1 MGGFGH
7 SVPPFLLST
16 FSFEVLMKPP
26 ELIEVLKNL
35 PQDKSVLCQV
45 VDQSGHAFNCQFEL
59 NDIPNSWMI
68 QLRVFHDELKDLYNL
83 EKP

>member
-16 FSFEVLMKPP
+16 FYFEDLMKPP
-26 ELIEVLKNL
+26 ELIELLKKL
-35 PQDKSVLCQV
+35 PQEKSILCQV
-45 VDQSGHAFNCQFEL
+45 VDQSSHAFNCQFEF
-59 NDIPNSWMI
+59 NDIEKSWMI
-68 QLRVFHDELKDLYNL
+68 QLRVFHEQLVDLYNL